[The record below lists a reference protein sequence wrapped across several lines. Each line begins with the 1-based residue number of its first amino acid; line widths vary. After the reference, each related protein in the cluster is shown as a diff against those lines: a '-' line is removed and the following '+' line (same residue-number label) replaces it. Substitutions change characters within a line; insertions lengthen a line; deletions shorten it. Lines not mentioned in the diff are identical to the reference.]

1 MGTTLALPPTL
12 ISPSP
17 QVEYLLKKICTAMNV
32 ELNSC
37 ELDDYLSQE
46 PQGQGGL
53 TVWQFLDMVNSGRLL
68 RGIEQEAISMAV
80 EEVYQ
85 EVIEDVLKQARS
97 PRVPGHKLSLG
108 GVSGFLPA
116 LKDVVMV
123 LLYHPPSFPCPVAEP
138 RVPWAQGY
146 LWKKGQLRR
155 NWSERWFM
163 LKPSVLSYYMS
174 EERKEKKG
182 SIALDKHCCV
192 EVQPGPRLAAGITP
206 PAWVYLGPH
215 PAGCP
220 LAPC

>member
-1 MGTTLALPPTL
+1 MIRHGKGCGLRSSSTGFLAPSQRLWGGNGSCSSPTL
-12 ISPSP
+12 LSPSL

-97 PRVPGHKLSLG
+97 PRALGHKLSLG
-108 GVSGFLPA
+108 VFLVFSQPSRAWLWCCCTTTHPSPAPLLMPVSPG
-116 LKDVVMV
+116 
-123 LLYHPPSFPCPVAEP
+123 
-138 RVPWAQGY
+138 
-146 LWKKGQLRR
+146 RR
-155 NWSERWFM
+155 ATCGRRAS
-163 LKPSVLSYYMS
+163 
-174 EERKEKKG
+174 
-182 SIALDKHCCV
+182 
-192 EVQPGPRLAAGITP
+192 
-206 PAWVYLGPH
+206 
-215 PAGCP
+215 
-220 LAPC
+220 

>member
-1 MGTTLALPPTL
+1 MGWWDRDSSHFPSSLS
-12 ISPSP
+12 SPSP

-53 TVWQFLDMVNSGRLL
+53 TVWQFLDMVNSGRFL
-68 RGIEQEAISMAV
+68 RGIEQEAVSMAV

-97 PRVPGHKLSLG
+97 PHVLGHKPHPAPHPVIDRR
-108 GVSGFLPA
+108 VS
-116 LKDVVMV
+116 
-123 LLYHPPSFPCPVAEP
+123 
-138 RVPWAQGY
+138 WAQGY

-155 NWSERWFM
+155 NWSERWFT

-192 EVQPGPRLAAGITP
+192 EVQR
-206 PAWVYLGPH
+206 GPH
-215 PAGCP
+215 SAQGQETQEIPFGP
-220 LAPC
+220 